1 MEVIDVDALPEVEN
15 TVTDNGILLL
25 FIKLGPKR

>member
-15 TVTDNGILLL
+15 TVTDSGICML
-25 FIKLGPKR
+25 FL

>member
-15 TVTDNGILLL
+15 TSESGISQFL
-25 FIKLGPKR
+25 FEVIVA